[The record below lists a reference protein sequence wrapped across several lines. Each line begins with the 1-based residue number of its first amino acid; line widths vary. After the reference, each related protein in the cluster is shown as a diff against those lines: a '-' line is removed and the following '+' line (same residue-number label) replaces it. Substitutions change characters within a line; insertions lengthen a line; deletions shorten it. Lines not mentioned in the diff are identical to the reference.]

1 MCFLQIINRKTQQFS
16 FFGIICKKIFH
27 FIRNRQVLVTQEHS
41 PSLKFTFCIVKFP
54 SFCTHFIVFLL
65 SVFFCLL
72 YRDIRGQVLKF
83 RICDAFKSDFKQV
96 SIILWSSDFLCEVHD
111 APTVC
116 SLRSWV
122 TRLIMTGN
130 GAREF
135 ILYFLLVLEL
145 KTTAF
150 FAYRFYFFSNYN
162 VTDCNIW
169 WTDFQS
175 DMKHQFS

>member
-1 MCFLQIINRKTQQFS
+1 MLSTDNQPQYSTIFFFRHHLQKNLS
-16 FFGIICKKIFH
+16 FYPQSSGSS
-27 FIRNRQVLVTQEHS
+27 HS
-41 PSLKFTFCIVKFP
+41 GTFTITFCTVKFP

-162 VTDCNIW
+162 VIDCNIW